1 MTMRLSRSTP
11 VSGLQLARQAPPTPR
26 RFYLDI
32 YALPMV
38 LEGPALVRAYFPSF
52 ANADTELP
60 YS

>member
-1 MTMRLSRSTP
+1 LNRKFK
-11 VSGLQLARQAPPTPR
+11 AAAPG